1 MQREFESPSVCSCTH
16 TLCHMLS
23 CSWHLQTVEKTLV
36 LLCPL
41 YSVSLRPSPSHLFTT
56 ANSKGAT
63 KATET
68 RIKTSLSHS
77 PKNLLTYWL
86 TWHFPEKSECRFS
99 IPWGKKGNWWM
110 FFPQI
115 VLFIMY
121 YQWAGCQLQCEIL
134 GTRPYPHFPSGH
146 TPSHCVWRS
155 TFWGRGRAFVQ
166 SLIYN

>member
-110 FFPQI
+110 SFPPNPAFHN
-115 VLFIMY
+115 VLSVSWLPTKMWNIGY
-121 YQWAGCQLQCEIL
+121 ETLSALSLRTHRVPVCG
-134 GTRPYPHFPSGH
+134 
-146 TPSHCVWRS
+146 
-155 TFWGRGRAFVQ
+155 TFWGRSRAEPD
-166 SLIYN
+166 L